1 MLGYI
6 NNTFKMLI
14 KYKLLLRRQALLWR
28 IGFVSDFETGR
39 SPNIFLMVGE
49 T

>member
-1 MLGYI
+1 MLGNV

-14 KYKLLLRRQALLWR
+14 KYKLLLRRQALLWL
-28 IGFVSDFETGR
+28 IGFVCDFETGR
-39 SPNIFLMVGE
+39 SPNIFLTVGE